1 MGWARHKV
9 VVASCKPLSFDSL
22 ASEVTGEPC
31 PVFAL
36 SLGNPGRLRKLTI
49 QVMRSDGKVLG
60 YVKIPMTREAAER
73 VRHEAEMLEYLSKF
87 SELRPHIPRVLFAG
101 EWGQEYVL
109 FRTAGSPLPGP
120 AELGAFHQEFLKNL
134 WTIESF
140 DKSGRRI
147 VEEVG
152 THWRTAEKRLDS
164 GWRDLGRAALATAN
178 QELSN
183 LNVRCGVTHG
193 DFAPWNTCICDRRL
207 FVFDWELAETKA
219 PHHWDIFHFQLQV
232 TNLLKRNV
240 FQQLPMNRSNGER
253 ALYLLYLLSSAGH
266 AANENTHSNQ
276 IALSCRKRLLTEE
289 LSA

>member
-22 ASEVTGEPC
+22 ASEVTGETC

-276 IALSCRKRLLTEE
+276 IAL
-289 LSA
+289 